1 VHASGLLHIYD
12 EISLSGEESL
22 FIYVGGAA
30 ELLGLRVVD
39 VSEELQHG
47 LGIEGRLLN
56 LDTVDSEAGGARNTL
71 VGRVFPVVPGAHL

>member
-1 VHASGLLHIYD
+1 M
-12 EISLSGEESL
+12 SLSGEESL

-39 VSEELQHG
+39 VSEELKHG

-56 LDTVDSEAGGARNTL
+56 LDSIDSEAGSGRNTL
-71 VGRVFPVVPGAHL
+71 VSRVFPVVAGAHL